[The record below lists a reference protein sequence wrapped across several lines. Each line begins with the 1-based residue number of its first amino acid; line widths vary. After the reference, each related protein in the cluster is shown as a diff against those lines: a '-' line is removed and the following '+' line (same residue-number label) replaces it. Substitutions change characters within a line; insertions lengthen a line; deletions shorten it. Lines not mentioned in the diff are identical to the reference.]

1 VDSSNEHQKTTP
13 NLTPLKS
20 TVPKIRK
27 LSGETGKSKQQ
38 LDRSKEEEEEHLN
51 GTLTPKPVKSNR
63 KRLKSRTLSGRVKR
77 NLKEM

>member
-1 VDSSNEHQKTTP
+1 VDSSNEHQKTP
-13 NLTPLKS
+13 NLTPPKS

-27 LSGETGKSKQQ
+27 LSGESGKSKQQ